1 MISNKLISGLVSSLI
16 SGLSMGKL
24 GDFEF
29 YMSKNEYKKISQ
41 TLTAEHGVFTPIKGQ
56 KRFSDSGGY
65 TRELSLEGVLV
76 VQPLNAL
83 KSLEDYLIAR
93 KPIRF
98 TTLNHDFEVLISSL
112 NITQEKFLDDGNYT
126 VQTYNLSL
134 KEVYN
139 ELV

>member
-41 TLTAEHGVFTPIKGQ
+41 TLNAEHGVFTPVKGQ

-134 KEVYN
+134 KEVYD

>member
-1 MISNKLISGLVSSLI
+1 MNLNNFFSLSKLFDGQI
-16 SGLSMGKL
+16 MGKL

-29 YMSKNEYKKISQ
+29 YISKNGYKKISQ

-56 KRFSDSGGY
+56 KRFSDAGGY
-65 TRELSLEGVLV
+65 TREFSLDGVLV

-83 KSLEDYLIAR
+83 KRLEDYVIAR

-98 TTLNHDFEVLISSL
+98 TTPNHDFEVLISSL
-112 NITQEKFLDDGNYT
+112 NITQEHFLDDGNYT

-134 KEVYN
+134 KEVYD